1 LIFKV
6 TDEEEGNSLLNSMK
20 EATIGDS
27 GQKLFTPATV
37 TGLIIFFVF
46 ALQCLSTVAVSR
58 KETGSWRIPV
68 LQVVLFTL
76 IAYLAILIT
85 VNGLRAIGVE

>member
-1 LIFKV
+1 M
-6 TDEEEGNSLLNSMK
+6 E
-20 EATIGDS
+20 EATIGDT

-37 TGLIIFFVF
+37 TGLILFFVF

-58 KETGSWRIPV
+58 KETGGWRIPI

-76 IAYLAILIT
+76 IAYLATLVA